1 MPQVGTEVEFP
12 ITPNKSLISDRDN
25 GEEIEVGVYTEEPF
39 LSILKAE
46 KFHVVFEVGSRDG
59 LDALR
64 IQDAY
69 NPDLTCVFEP
79 NPEAVQL
86 VQTNLEGSERI
97 RFFAAACWNVTGSIP
112 FYPVLF
118 SIPKGGP
125 PERNIGASSCYR
137 DARTCEERL
146 FQTHITV
153 EAIRLDELIA
163 REGIGA
169 PDLVCM
175 DVQGATLNVLQG
187 LGAELSNVRWVL
199 TEAEM
204 LTMYMGEAL
213 LPEIEQ
219 YLGSY
224 GFSRVAE
231 KPANEFFG
239 DYLFKNLNH

>member
-1 MPQVGTEVEFP
+1 VQTHER
-12 ITPNKSLISDRDN
+12 DRKQ
-25 GEEIEVGVYTEEPF
+25 P
-39 LSILKAE
+39 
-46 KFHVVFEVGSRDG
+46 G
-59 LDALR
+59 L
-64 IQDAY
+64 AY

-175 DVQGATLNVLQG
+175 DVQG
-187 LGAELSNVRWVL
+187 S
-199 TEAEM
+199 EAET

-239 DYLFKNLNH
+239 DYLFKNPNH